1 MHNNSDNAGLN
12 DIQSIAQSSEA
23 VIISHGNESNKL
35 RTLASDAMV
44 EDSSVKIDQSGKL
57 SDNFDKK
64 LKNWSS
70 NLKRQWKEVE
80 KELEIQG
87 LIERIKGLFGEQSTI
102 KSRESTISY
111 VTDQLSNGEF
121 LQNVQNQANLQKSD
135 VERRK
140 TSLKQHHMS
149 SETKISLDKKE
160 ESCIPTESIS
170 EREEG
175 SSLNLPNSDHVKSGP
190 NYPVPPSISR
200 EELNSSSPMRSTKE
214 GSKENM
220 VLDRFLTQ
228 NIEKH
233 SILAA
238 FCDCWPIVNVEEVS
252 LTKQS
257 MFKDFV
263 VHFETR
269 EGY

>member
-1 MHNNSDNAGLN
+1 M
-12 DIQSIAQSSEA
+12 
-23 VIISHGNESNKL
+23 
-35 RTLASDAMV
+35 
-44 EDSSVKIDQSGKL
+44 
-57 SDNFDKK
+57 
-64 LKNWSS
+64 
-70 NLKRQWKEVE
+70 
-80 KELEIQG
+80 
-87 LIERIKGLFGEQSTI
+87 
-102 KSRESTISY
+102 
-111 VTDQLSNGEF
+111 
-121 LQNVQNQANLQKSD
+121 QKSD

-263 VHFETR
+263 VHFEVSSLILFR
-269 EGY
+269 NSLLPLQEEKKIEKVLSAFLLLYFLFYHIYQYKCPGHQEKCKS